1 MYVIRTHGGVGGE
14 AARPSPI
21 PIRRREDY
29 FVLTYILIG
38 YIGIGVLLGIKHISR
53 GVYGAKG
60 PIATFVAWA
69 FLWPVFLLLSRR

>member
-1 MYVIRTHGGVGGE
+1 M
-14 AARPSPI
+14 
-21 PIRRREDY
+21 
-29 FVLTYILIG
+29 LTYILIG

-69 FLWPVFLLLSRR
+69 FLWPVFLLLSTPLEDLIQTLSGEEKVSGTF